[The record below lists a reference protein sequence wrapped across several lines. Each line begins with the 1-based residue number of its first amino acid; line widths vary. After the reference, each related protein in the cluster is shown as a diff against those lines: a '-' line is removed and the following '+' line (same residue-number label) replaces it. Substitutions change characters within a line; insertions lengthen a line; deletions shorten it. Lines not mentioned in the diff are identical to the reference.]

1 MRYRRLALS
10 GAVAVAASILVSCPG
25 TSANAASAPLS
36 NVTVIANF
44 DIGTQQQPEN
54 MALEPNGSVDVT
66 FNAAHQVAR
75 VGTNGTVTVL
85 ATLPASTNGIAA
97 TADGIVRAPG
107 GVLYVDYGAGDQSG
121 VWMIEPGSTT
131 ATQLA
136 ALPQVGWL
144 NGLALDPA
152 HEDLL
157 ATDSTNGTVWKI
169 SLTDGSAS
177 IWAQGA
183 DLQPNSTTGK
193 GANDV
198 QVHDGAAYVS
208 NTDKGTL
215 LRIPINSDGS
225 AGTATTVAQGITSI
239 DGFAIDAS
247 GDVIAAQNYA
257 DQVAIIH
264 PDGTSQTVLTSAD
277 GVSNPTSVKIAGS
290 TVYVAS
296 GAYFTHSDPNLL
308 TATLN

>member
-1 MRYRRLALS
+1 
-10 GAVAVAASILVSCPG
+10 VAASILVSCLG
-25 TSANAASAPLS
+25 TSANAASPPLG

-44 DIGTQQQPEN
+44 DISTQQQPEN

-66 FNAAHQVAR
+66 FNAAHQIAR
-75 VGTNGTVTVL
+75 VGTNGRVTVL
-85 ATLPASTNGIAA
+85 ATLPTSTNGIAA
-97 TADGIVRAPG
+97 TADGIVRAPN

-121 VWMIEPGSTT
+121 VWIIGPGSTT
-131 ATQLA
+131 TTQLA

-144 NGLALDPA
+144 NGLALDAA
-152 HEDLL
+152 HQDLL
-157 ATDSTNGTVWKI
+157 ATDSTDGTVWKI
-169 SLTDGSAS
+169 SLKDGSTS
-177 IWAQGA
+177 IWAQGVE
-183 DLQPNSTTGK
+183 LQPNGTTGK

-198 QVHDGAAYVS
+198 QVHGGAAYVS

-239 DGFAIDAS
+239 DGFAFDAS

-277 GVSNPTSVKIAGS
+277 GVSNPTSVKITGS

-296 GAYFTHSDPNLL
+296 GAYFTRTDPNLL